1 MIPQSE
7 RDTLIKLYADT
18 NGDIWATTTGW
29 NGPPGTECAWYGVT
43 CDASQST
50 VTSIDLDNNLLTGS
64 LPSTIDALTHLQYF
78 NVGNDGDLGDGHFPN
93 RVYGQIP
100 PLASLHDLRVFIANN
115 QYLTGPIPSLT
126 GMSSLTRFEV
136 PRNSLTGTIPSLEEL
151 SNLSY
156 FDASYNQLIGGIP
169 NLSGLTHLSYF
180 RVGQNQLVGE
190 IPQLSGFSSL
200 TVFDVSGNRLIGSI
214 PSLAGLG
221 QLQWFI
227 ASTNQLTG
235 SIPSLTGLVK
245 LQDFHI
251 AANRLTDGIPDLS
264 GLNQLRSFQIGAN
277 ELSGPVPVPATLL
290 PTKTYSAGL
299 CPNQLTPASDPPSDN
314 DLAWN
319 AATGVTP
326 WSQQCSQTPA
336 ATATNIAS
344 NRNPSIVGQVVTF
357 TASVYGGI
365 HPTGTVTFV
374 ATQPFHDGQIVLC
387 SDVPLVDQIATCAYA
402 EFGAGTSNVV
412 SPTYSGD
419 SLNASSTNVFGV
431 DQAVEYAVSEMTNA
445 NPAQQG
451 QAVDWVATIG
461 GGHPTDTVTFLDGRL
476 PVCSNMPAV
485 VVGSD
490 IVAHCVTSF
499 DRLGDHS
506 LTVSDDVKGI
516 GTVSTPMI
524 QIVTATQAFDANQ
537 SALTGSWF
545 NAYTSGQGLTI
556 QAYPDLADPGKALL
570 AGGWFTYDASGNQ
583 RWLWLQGNMTA
594 AHGATVDLGVYE
606 SSGGNFVALPVTSA
620 VTYGSATL
628 TFYDC
633 SHATLA
639 YTFLDGRSGTI
650 AYTRLTSP
658 SGCTTA
664 VPATVPASL
673 PVNENDVLHSGNWF
687 NAATGGQGLVVD
699 IVPAQDTL
707 VATWYTYA
715 PQSEEHGAEDGE
727 RWFFI
732 QGAYT
737 PGNLNFTDLPVYA
750 AHGGIFNDPTPI
762 DFSQVGTVDMS
773 FTSCTAMTLHYTF
786 TDGEFAGLS
795 GTVVEEPVGP
805 VGACH

>member
-1 MIPQSE
+1 
-7 RDTLIKLYADT
+7 
-18 NGDIWATTTGW
+18 
-29 NGPPGTECAWYGVT
+29 
-43 CDASQST
+43 
-50 VTSIDLDNNLLTGS
+50 VTSF
-64 LPSTIDALTHLQYF
+64 AQ
-78 NVGNDGDLGDGHFPN
+78 
-93 RVYGQIP
+93 
-100 PLASLHDLRVFIANN
+100 
-115 QYLTGPIPSLT
+115 TGPHSLWA
-126 GMSSLTRFEV
+126 EDV
-136 PRNSLTGTIPSLEEL
+136 
-151 SNLSY
+151 
-156 FDASYNQLIGGIP
+156 DAIW
-169 NLSGLTHLSYF
+169 
-180 RVGQNQLVGE
+180 R
-190 IPQLSGFSSL
+190 
-200 TVFDVSGNRLIGSI
+200 D
-214 PSLAGLG
+214 A
-221 QLQWFI
+221 
-227 ASTNQLTG
+227 
-235 SIPSLTGLVK
+235 
-245 LQDFHI
+245 
-251 AANRLTDGIPDLS
+251 
-264 GLNQLRSFQIGAN
+264 
-277 ELSGPVPVPATLL
+277 PVPV
-290 PTKTYSAGL
+290 
-299 CPNQLTPASDPPSDN
+299 
-314 DLAWN
+314 
-319 AATGVTP
+319 
-326 WSQQCSQTPA
+326 
-336 ATATNIAS
+336 
-344 NRNPSIVGQVVTF
+344 IV
-357 TASVYGGI
+357 
-365 HPTGTVTFV
+365 
-374 ATQPFHDGQIVLC
+374 D
-387 SDVPLVDQIATCAYA
+387 
-402 EFGAGTSNVV
+402 
-412 SPTYSGD
+412 
-419 SLNASSTNVFGV
+419 
-431 DQAVEYAVSEMTNA
+431 
-445 NPAQQG
+445 
-451 QAVDWVATIG
+451 
-461 GGHPTDTVTFLDGRL
+461 
-476 PVCSNMPAV
+476 
-485 VVGSD
+485 
-490 IVAHCVTSF
+490 
-499 DRLGDHS
+499 
-506 LTVSDDVKGI
+506 
-516 GTVSTPMI
+516 
-524 QIVTATQAFDANQ
+524 VTAAQAFDANQ

-606 SSGGNFVALPVTSA
+606 SSGGNFDALPVTSA
-620 VTYGSATL
+620 VNYGSATL